1 MPGEHGILLATKDS
15 STNGKQA
22 HMAQQAITGD
32 MLVGQEMA
40 QFPQAVDALYE
51 QGMGCIGC
59 PASQAE
65 SINDASAVHGLN
77 QLDVVV
83 ALNAK
88 LQ

>member
-1 MPGEHGILLATKDS
+1 
-15 STNGKQA
+15 
-22 HMAQQAITGD
+22 
-32 MLVGQEMA
+32 MA

-65 SINDASAVHGLN
+65 SINDASAIHGLN
-77 QLDVVV
+77 PLDVVA

>member
-1 MPGEHGILLATKDS
+1 
-15 STNGKQA
+15 
-22 HMAQQAITGD
+22 MAQQAITGD
-32 MLVGQEMA
+32 MLVGQVMA
-40 QFPQAVDALYE
+40 QFPQAVAALYE

-77 QLDVVV
+77 PLDVVA

>member
-1 MPGEHGILLATKDS
+1 MAFCLPDKDS
-15 STNGKQA
+15 STNGKQS

-40 QFPQAVDALYE
+40 QFPQAADALYE

-77 QLDVVV
+77 PLDVVA

>member
-1 MPGEHGILLATKDS
+1 MAFCLPDKDS
-15 STNGKQA
+15 STNGEES

-40 QFPQAVDALYE
+40 QLPQAVDALCE
-51 QGMGCIGC
+51 QVMGYIGC

-65 SINDASAVHGLN
+65 SINDASAVHGLKP
-77 QLDVVV
+77 LDVVA
-83 ALNAK
+83 ALKAK

>member
-1 MPGEHGILLATKDS
+1 MAFCLPHIDS
-15 STNGKQA
+15 STNGKQS

-40 QFPQAVDALYE
+40 LFLQAVDAFYE

-77 QLDVVV
+77 PLDVVA

>member
-1 MPGEHGILLATKDS
+1 
-15 STNGKQA
+15 
-22 HMAQQAITGD
+22 MAQQAITGD

-40 QFPQAVDALYE
+40 QLPQAADALYE
-51 QGMGCIGC
+51 QVMGCIGC

-77 QLDVVV
+77 PLDVVA

>member
-1 MPGEHGILLATKDS
+1 
-15 STNGKQA
+15 
-22 HMAQQAITGD
+22 MAQQAITGD

-77 QLDVVV
+77 PLDVVA
-83 ALNAK
+83 ALNTK

>member
-1 MPGEHGILLATKDS
+1 
-15 STNGKQA
+15 
-22 HMAQQAITGD
+22 MAQQAITGD

-51 QGMGCIGC
+51 QGMGRIGC

-77 QLDVVV
+77 PLDVVA

>member
-1 MPGEHGILLATKDS
+1 MAFCLPHKDS
-15 STNGKQA
+15 STNGKQS
-22 HMAQQAITGD
+22 HMAQQTITGD

-51 QGMGCIGC
+51 QDMGCIGC
-59 PASQAE
+59 PASQAG

-77 QLDVVV
+77 QLDVVA